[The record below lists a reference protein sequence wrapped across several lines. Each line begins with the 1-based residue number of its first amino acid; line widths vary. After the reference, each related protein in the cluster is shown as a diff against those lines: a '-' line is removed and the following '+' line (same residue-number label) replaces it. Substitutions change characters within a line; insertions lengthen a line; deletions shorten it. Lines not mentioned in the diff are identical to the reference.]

1 MCDALA
7 VCVTMICMM
16 RLRAFVDPTAP
27 VGGLCSGAFGEVFAS
42 VELVRLHP

>member
-16 RLRAFVDPTAP
+16 RLRAFVDPAAP
-27 VGGLCSGAFGEVFAS
+27 VGGLCLGAFGEIFDFA
-42 VELVRLHP
+42 RLLS

>member
-16 RLRAFVDPTAP
+16 RLCAFVDLAAP
-27 VGGLCSGAFGEVFAS
+27 IGGLCSGAFGGVFDFAHLLS
-42 VELVRLHP
+42 